1 MAAVSSTAIR
11 AVVIGAICLA
21 PLAAWAQPQ
30 QGAALPSFKAIDVKG
45 RTVDLETLAGSG
57 IDLAILFFFTT
68 ETGDD
73 IATRLDMLDKRFGRE
88 KLYIAAV
95 GFKED
100 EAALKS
106 FAEALSIDYFV
117 LADNEAIDAD
127 AKYGPLTILP
137 QTMIVS
143 TDLSLLKIVRGGG
156 VGQARVIN
164 YIAEQFLRRGQ
175 TEEAKE
181 AAQLAAAEGEDA
193 KAAKQTEATALMKE
207 GKLDEAEA
215 AFDEIGSAGGKA
227 AVALERGEPEKAVEI
242 AAAAADD
249 PYAASVKGMA
259 LMETGKLSEA
269 EAAFGEA
276 IAKAD
281 ALTDGQQSDAKN
293 AYGRLKH
300 ASGAVDEAVKHYQEA
315 NTLDHFNITALSNAA
330 AAKRDTGGA
339 EGLTEAQALIEK
351 AQGILGDLGRSDQ
364 VVTMLGG
371 QIARE
376 LERANDLKRKEL
388 VQTMIKDLGAR
399 YKELQAA
406 GLDKPVDPWTS
417 RPMVV
422 ALLEPSTASP
432 VFFQRAGLDL
442 ALKREVEARLDE
454 NPRIEVVDRD
464 EIDALLQELNLGSS
478 DLANEETR
486 LRLGQVFAAR
496 QYGYI
501 EFLQD
506 DPGAAPLLAI
516 RMVDTETTRVP
527 TRILMEVDEDAD
539 LNAVVDEV
547 VAKLSAGIVGS
558 ETLQGLIAGEP
569 EGDTVN
575 INLGALHG
583 IQPGDRFA
591 VFAEGEPILVGGKER
606 PGKARHIGAVEVT
619 EIVNEYISS
628 AKVVELKEG
637 ETLAPDTKIRMI
649 AAAN

>member
-1 MAAVSSTAIR
+1 MAAVRVTAMR
-11 AVVIGAICLA
+11 AVVIGAICLV

-30 QGAALPSFKAIDVKG
+30 QGAAVPAFKAVDVKG

-100 EAALKS
+100 EAALKT

-127 AKYGPLTILP
+127 AKYGPLTVLP

-175 TEEAKE
+175 TEEAKD
-181 AAQLAAAEGEDA
+181 AAQLAAAQGEDA
-193 KAAKQTEATALMKE
+193 TAAKQTEAIALMQE

-364 VVTMLGG
+364 LVTMLGG

-388 VQTMIKDLGAR
+388 VQSLIKDLGAR

-422 ALLEPSTASP
+422 ALLEPSTSSP

-478 DLANEETR
+478 DLANEDTR

-501 EFLQD
+501 EFIQES
-506 DPGAAPLLAI
+506 PGAKPRLAI

-527 TRILMEVDEDAD
+527 TRILLEVDEEAD
-539 LNAVVDEV
+539 LDAIVDEV
-547 VAKLSAGIVGS
+547 VTKLSAGIMGS
-558 ETLQGLIAGEP
+558 EALQGLIAGEP
-569 EGDTVN
+569 EGETVN
-575 INLGALHG
+575 INLGSLHG
-583 IQPGDRFA
+583 IQPGDTFA

-606 PGKARHIGAVEVT
+606 PGKARHIGAIEVT

-637 ETLAPDTKIRMI
+637 EALAPDTKIRMI
-649 AAAN
+649 TASN

>member
-1 MAAVSSTAIR
+1 MNGHNTLCRFVAAMA
-11 AVVIGAICLA
+11 LA
-21 PLAAWAQPQ
+21 LSAASVYAQPQ
-30 QGAALPSFKAIDVKG
+30 QGAVLPPFSAVDING
-45 RTVDLETLAGSG
+45 RAVDLESLGAQDT
-57 IDLAILFFFTT
+57 DLVILFFFTVAS
-68 ETGDD
+68 GDD
-73 IATRLDMLDKRFGRE
+73 IALRLGSLDQRFGRE
-88 KLYIAAV
+88 RLYIAAV
-95 GFKED
+95 GIQED
-100 EAALKS
+100 AAALKE
-106 FAEALSIDYFV
+106 FATRLRIDYFI
-117 LADNEAIDAD
+117 LPDDEGIKADSN
-127 AKYGPLTILP
+127 YGPLRQLP
-137 QTMIVS
+137 QTFIAS
-143 TDLSLLKIVRGGG
+143 TDRTLLKIVKGGG
-156 VGQARVIN
+156 ATEGSVIN
-164 YIAEQFLRRGQ
+164 FVAQQFLRRGQ

-422 ALLEPSTASP
+422 ALLEPSTSSP

-506 DPGAAPLLAI
+506 DPGAAPRLAI